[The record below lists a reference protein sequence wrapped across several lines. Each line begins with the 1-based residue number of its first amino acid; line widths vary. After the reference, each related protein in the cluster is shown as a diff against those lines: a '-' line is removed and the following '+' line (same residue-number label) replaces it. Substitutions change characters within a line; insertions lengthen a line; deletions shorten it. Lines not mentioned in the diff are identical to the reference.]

1 VQQQLGERCER
12 WERSGPMGTEVSTA
26 GGQEE
31 LQAGVASPC
40 SPGEAHGGASC
51 PPAAH
56 RHLTEQISPWKCHGG
71 AHRAAVMRPEG
82 GTAHREPRQ
91 EQSQLDSWS

>member
-1 VQQQLGERCER
+1 MREAALQTLGL
-12 WERSGPMGTEVSTA
+12 V
-26 GGQEE
+26 QEE
-31 LQAGVASPC
+31 DRRCSRCRAAAAY

-56 RHLTEQISPWKCHGG
+56 RHLTEQISPWSHGG

-82 GTAHREPRQ
+82 GTAHREP
-91 EQSQLDSWS
+91 